1 MGPVNPV
8 FLKHVIVTIST
19 FVEWDHL
26 KKIMVH
32 NENGINQKGT
42 ILLKPF
48 LNEDNTIFGK

>member
-19 FVEWDHL
+19 FVKWDHL

-48 LNEDNTIFGK
+48 LNGDNTIFGK